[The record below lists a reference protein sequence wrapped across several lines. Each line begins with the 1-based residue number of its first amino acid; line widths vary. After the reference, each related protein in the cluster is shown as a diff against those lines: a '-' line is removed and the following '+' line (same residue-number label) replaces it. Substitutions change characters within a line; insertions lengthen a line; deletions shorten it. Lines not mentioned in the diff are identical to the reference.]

1 MTGKH
6 IVIVRTGGSIINFE
20 SYNCQELGLAKAL
33 TLKGIKVSLVF
44 AASENKSL
52 KVNYKGYEIGIYLRR
67 FKAVNQALA
76 WFDDIETLLD
86 SLEPDVLQIH
96 EFGMLMSWRVI
107 RWAKKHNTP
116 TCLIQGSYR
125 PTQKTIFK
133 QLEQLFNHTLG
144 KYILSNCDAIGCKTK
159 MAADY
164 TADYTDKQ
172 TMLTPIGL
180 DISKFECTEEYD
192 WKARLGIDN
201 DSDILLY
208 VGNIEQRRNPLF
220 LIDIIEHLPQAC
232 HLVIVGDGPLK
243 DATAEAVRQRGLDRR
258 CTLTGKLAQ
267 EQLPSLYRQS
277 SAFVLASDYEIFGM
291 VILEAMYFGL
301 PVITTSTA
309 GSQTLIEN
317 HSDGIIIKQKDASLW
332 ANAINNMLKDRPKL
346 ASISDNAK
354 HKIDTSLTWDKA
366 ADKFVAL
373 YRQAMSSHTPK

>member
-1 MTGKH
+1 MKEQH

-33 TLKGIKVSLVF
+33 TQKGVKVSLVF
-44 AASENKSL
+44 AAAENKSIKL
-52 KVNYKGYEIGIYLRR
+52 DYKGHEINIYLRR
-67 FKAVNQALA
+67 FKSVNQALA
-76 WFDDIETLLD
+76 WFDDIEALLE
-86 SLEPDVLQIH
+86 SLKPDMLQIH

-116 TCLIQGSYR
+116 ICLIQGSYR
-125 PTQKTIFK
+125 PTQKPIFK

-159 MAADY
+159 MAAEY
-164 TADYTDKQ
+164 TAEYTDKSL
-172 TMLTPIGL
+172 MLTPIGL
-180 DISKFECTEEYD
+180 DVSKFETTDEYD
-192 WKARLGIDN
+192 WKTRLGINN

-220 LIDIIEHLPQAC
+220 LIDILDRLPETC

-243 DATAEAVRQRGLDRR
+243 DATAEVVRQKNLGKR

-267 EQLPSLYRQS
+267 NQLPSLYRQS

-317 HSDGIIIKQKDASLW
+317 LSDGIIIEQKDVMLW
-332 ANAINNMLKDRPKL
+332 ANTIGSLFKDRQVL
-346 ASISDNAK
+346 ASLSNKAEQK
-354 HKIDTSLTWDKA
+354 MKTSLTWDRA
-366 ADKFVAL
+366 ADKFVSL
-373 YRQAMSSHTPK
+373 YRQAMSRHDHK

>member
-172 TMLTPIGL
+172 T
-180 DISKFECTEEYD
+180 
-192 WKARLGIDN
+192 
-201 DSDILLY
+201 
-208 VGNIEQRRNPLF
+208 V
-220 LIDIIEHLPQAC
+220 
-232 HLVIVGDGPLK
+232 
-243 DATAEAVRQRGLDRR
+243 LDR
-258 CTLTGKLAQ
+258 K
-267 EQLPSLYRQS
+267 S
-277 SAFVLASDYEIFGM
+277 V
-291 VILEAMYFGL
+291 V
-301 PVITTSTA
+301 
-309 GSQTLIEN
+309 
-317 HSDGIIIKQKDASLW
+317 
-332 ANAINNMLKDRPKL
+332 
-346 ASISDNAK
+346 
-354 HKIDTSLTWDKA
+354 
-366 ADKFVAL
+366 
-373 YRQAMSSHTPK
+373 